1 MRGGQIRLYFYTGY
15 RHHMDGIAAYLFATV
30 VLLGVAACAA
40 LALKRMWSL
49 DGLPDLSRLDNSPEE
64 KYASMS
70 RLFSSVI

>member
-1 MRGGQIRLYFYTGY
+1 
-15 RHHMDGIAAYLFATV
+15 MDGIAAYLFATV

-64 KYASMS
+64 NYASMS